1 METKE
6 INVKSCLVKSK
17 LSDYV
22 INPYLGCQ
30 HGCKYC
36 YATFMKRFQN
46 VKGAWGEFCYARVN
60 CPELLAKELDRAKPG
75 HIWMSSVTDAYQ
87 PLEGK
92 YRLTR
97 RILEV
102 LANHPRKDEFSI
114 EILTKSA
121 LIRRDF
127 DLIKRLNAEIG
138 CSINTLDA
146 KTARIIEPFGSPP
159 SERVGVLKDAKK
171 EGIKVYGFIS
181 PVIPGITKLEEI
193 FRELGFCEYVWVELL
208 NTKPD
213 VMARLMPVIRE
224 NFPDAVDKIEFYV
237 SNPELYYKEMEMEV
251 RRLEKKYRLPVKD
264 IVVH

>member
-6 INVKSCLVKSK
+6 VTVKSCLVKSK

-22 INPYLGCQ
+22 INPYVGCQ

-36 YATFMKRFQN
+36 YATFIKRFQN
-46 VKGAWGEFCYARVN
+46 IKEKCGEFCYARVN

-92 YRLTR
+92 YKLTR

-127 DLIKRLNAEIG
+127 DLIKKLHAEIG

-146 KTARIIEPFGSPP
+146 NVARIIEPFASPP
-159 SERVGVLKDAKK
+159 AERINVLKDAKK

-193 FRELGFCEYVWVELL
+193 FKELSFCEYVWVELL
-208 NTKPD
+208 NTRPD
-213 VMARLMPVIRE
+213 VMARLMPVIKK
-224 NFPDAVDKIEFYV
+224 NFPDAVDDIEFYMDNKALV
-237 SNPELYYKEMEMEV
+237 YQETEMEA
-251 RRLEKKYRLPVKD
+251 RRLERKYRLPVKEV
-264 IVVH
+264 VVH

>member
-6 INVKSCLVKSK
+6 INVKSCLTKSK

-22 INPYLGCQ
+22 INPYVGCQ

-36 YATFMKRFQN
+36 YATFIKRFQN
-46 VKGAWGEFCYARVN
+46 IKENWGEFCYARVN
-60 CPELLAKELDRAKPG
+60 HPELLKKELDHAKPG

-87 PLEGK
+87 PSEGK
-92 YRLTR
+92 YKLTR
-97 RILEV
+97 GILEV

-127 DLIKRLNAEIG
+127 DLIKRLNSEIG

-146 KTARIIEPFGSPP
+146 NAARIIEPYASPP
-159 SERVGVLKDAKK
+159 SERIKVLKDAQK
-171 EGIKVYGFIS
+171 EGIRVYGFIS
-181 PVIPGITKLEEI
+181 PIIPGITNLEEI
-193 FRELGFCEYVWVELL
+193 FKELSFCGYVWVELL
-208 NTKPD
+208 NTRPD
-213 VMARLMPVIRE
+213 VMARLMPAIRE
-224 NFPDAVDKIEFYV
+224 NFPDAVEKIEFYV
-237 SNPELYYKEMEMEV
+237 NNPELYYRETEMEV
-251 RRLEKKYRLPVKD
+251 RRLEKKYKLLVKE